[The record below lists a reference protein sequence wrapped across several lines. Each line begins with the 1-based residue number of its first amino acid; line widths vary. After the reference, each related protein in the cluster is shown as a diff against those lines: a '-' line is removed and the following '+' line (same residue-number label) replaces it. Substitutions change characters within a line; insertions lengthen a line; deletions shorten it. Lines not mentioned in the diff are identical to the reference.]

1 MRIDL
6 HTHAFSAHTAPK
18 VLAALLGHAHRTLPG
33 FAAHGDGT
41 VPDLVRMERAAGFDR
56 FAICPI
62 ATRPEQH
69 AYMARFLA
77 ALRSGALGEEAA
89 RRVIPCVSLHP
100 RDPDA
105 EAHLKA
111 LVRLG
116 AKLVKLH
123 PFSQGIRLDHR
134 AMIRLLRIITDAGLP
149 VLCHTG
155 HDVTAETEGLATPIQ
170 ILNVHRQVPGLRMVC
185 AHCAAWK
192 CPETLR
198 FLLGRPIGVD
208 LSFQPATGV
217 EPIIRRFAAE
227 HPAEHLYFGSDW
239 PWANPAAHAAR
250 IAAWGL
256 PQSRLDAIL
265 GGNAARLLGL

>member
-18 VLAALLGHAHRTLPG
+18 VIATLLGHSRATLPG
-33 FAAHGDGT
+33 FAAHGDAT
-41 VPDLVRMERAAGFDR
+41 VPGLLRAEAEAGFDR

-69 AYMARFLA
+69 AYMARYLT
-77 ALRSGALGEEAA
+77 ALRAGALGEEAT

-100 RDPDA
+100 NDPDA
-105 EAHLKA
+105 EAHLRN

-116 AKLVKLH
+116 AKMVKLH

-149 VLCHTG
+149 ILCHTG
-155 HDVTAETEGLATPIQ
+155 HEVTATHEGLATPKQ
-170 ILNVHRQVPGLRMVC
+170 ILRVHRLVPGLRMVC
-185 AHCAAWK
+185 AHCAAWR
-192 CPETLR
+192 CPETLT

-239 PWANPAAHAAR
+239 PWATPAGHAAR
-250 IAAWGL
+250 IASWGL
-256 PQSRLDAIL
+256 PQARQDAIF